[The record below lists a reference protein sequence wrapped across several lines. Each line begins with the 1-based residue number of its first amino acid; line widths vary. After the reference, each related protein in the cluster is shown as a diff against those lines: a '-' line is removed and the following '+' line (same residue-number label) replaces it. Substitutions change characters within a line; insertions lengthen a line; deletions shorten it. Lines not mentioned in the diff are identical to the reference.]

1 MARDRERTNPVEDQ
15 LRRACAELQERLR
28 NGEGCS
34 AETYFATFPLL
45 GSHPDLALDVIYTE
59 FTTREELGQQLEP
72 EEFYARFPQWRQRL
86 QRQFAVHRWLQDS
99 LSTGVWPAGSP
110 PEDAVPAPAERAVPS
125 WLGQYQLLQEIA
137 RGSCGIVYRAW
148 QPSLERLVAVKVLRP
163 EFSCRLDARQSF
175 CREARVMAT
184 LQHANILPVHDIG
197 ESEGLIYF
205 SMEFAGGGSL
215 ARRLAGTAPGPATPM
230 APRPAAALIETVAR
244 AVHYAH
250 EQGVIHRDLKPS
262 NILFA
267 DQGRPLVSDFGMAK
281 LNEAEEGVDGIGRLV
296 GTPAYMAPEQLGGER
311 QPVTPR
317 TDVWALGVVLYECL
331 SGSRPFGGDNLAALQ
346 QAVCTAEAPR
356 LSRIVPGLDARLG
369 DICMRCLAK
378 APGQRYPSA
387 RDLAEDLRRWQ
398 ERR

>member
-1 MARDRERTNPVEDQ
+1 M
-15 LRRACAELQERLR
+15 
-28 NGEGCS
+28 
-34 AETYFATFPLL
+34 
-45 GSHPDLALDVIYTE
+45 
-59 FTTREELGQQLEP
+59 
-72 EEFYARFPQWRQRL
+72 
-86 QRQFAVHRWLQDS
+86 
-99 LSTGVWPAGSP
+99 
-110 PEDAVPAPAERAVPS
+110 PS

-148 QPSLERLVAVKVLRP
+148 QPGLERLVAVKVLRS

-197 ESEGLIYF
+197 ESDGLIYF

-215 ARRLAGTAPGPATPM
+215 ARRLAGADNGSSTRMSPPA
-230 APRPAAALIETVAR
+230 AAALIETVAH

-250 EQGVIHRDLKPS
+250 EQGVVHRDLKPS

-281 LNEAEEGVDGIGRLV
+281 LSEGEEGPEGLGRLV
-296 GTPAYMAPEQLGGER
+296 GTPAYMAPEQVSGER

-331 SGSRPFGGDNLAALQ
+331 SGNRPFGGENLAALQ
-346 QAVCTAEAPR
+346 RAICAAEAPPLAR
-356 LSRIVPGLDARLG
+356 AVPELEVRLG
-369 DICMRCLAK
+369 EICQRCLAK
-378 APGQRYPSA
+378 EPEQRYPSA
-387 RDLAEDLRRWQ
+387 GELADDLRRWH
-398 ERR
+398 ER